1 MFGASSELAS
11 VMEFGFYYIS
21 TGSGR
26 RFLGVRPFVK
36 RFAQSS
42 YAIGPMSCLS
52 VCLSVCDVGVLWLN
66 GSMDRDA
73 TWYGGRP

>member
-11 VMEFGFYYIS
+11 VMEFGFYSIS

-26 RFLGVRPFVK
+26 RFLGGRPFVK
-36 RFAQSS
+36 RFALC
-42 YAIGPMSCLS
+42 YRTDVLS

-66 GSMDRDA
+66 GWMDRDA
-73 TWYGGRP
+73 T